1 VVVDLGD
8 IVRRMDKMLRRV
20 IGEDITLRMVE
31 SSGPRKVK
39 VDPGQIE
46 QVIMN
51 LAVNARDAMPSGGN
65 LTIETAELVA
75 DEDYVQKHPGSGV
88 GPQVMLA
95 VTDTGVGIPRE
106 VQSKIFEPFF
116 TTKERGKGTGLGLS
130 TVFGIVRQSGGHI
143 WLYSEP
149 GRGTTFKIYFPR
161 CDERAVPALAVTPAP
176 PTLRGSETLLLVEDD
191 EQLRVLGQTIL
202 TRNGYHV
209 IAAAGG
215 AEALAA
221 CGSYPGRID
230 LLVTDV
236 VMPHMNGRQLAERA
250 VRVRPNLA
258 VLYVSGYTDNTIVHH
273 GVLDP
278 GIEFL
283 QKPIT
288 PDALLR
294 KIRELLDGRTTPAS
308 GVT

>member
-1 VVVDLGD
+1 MPDGGELTFAVDAVRLEDEASCGIPGTKPGD
-8 IVRRMDKMLRRV
+8 HVRLSIK
-20 IGEDITLRMVE
+20 
-31 SSGPRKVK
+31 
-39 VDPGQIE
+39 
-46 QVIMN
+46 
-51 LAVNARDAMPSGGN
+51 
-65 LTIETAELVA
+65 
-75 DEDYVQKHPGSGV
+75 
-88 GPQVMLA
+88 
-95 VTDTGVGIPRE
+95 DTGCGIPEE
-106 VQSKIFEPFF
+106 VMARIFEPFF

-143 WLYSEP
+143 WVYSEP

-161 CDERAVPALAVTPAP
+161 CEEGAVPAPAVTSTP

-191 EQLRVLGQTIL
+191 EQLRMLGQSIL
-202 TRNGYHV
+202 TRNGYKV
-209 IAAAGG
+209 IAAASG

-221 CGSYPGRID
+221 SASYPGRID

-250 VRVRPNLA
+250 VRVRPDLA

-294 KIRELLDGRTTPAS
+294 KIREVLESRTARPAPAP
-308 GVT
+308 GA